1 MINAY
6 KISFLLQSAYDTCP
20 LILELRCL
28 ATIQDLRI
36 LRPDIQYC
44 RGIKSQRTVTKWIMT
59 SNRAARVCYLFRK
72 DNVRG
77 DLSCEKVRRGGM

>member
-6 KISFLLQSAYDTCP
+6 EISFLLQSAYDTYP

-36 LRPDIQYC
+36 LRPNIQYC
-44 RGIKSQRTVTKWIMT
+44 RGIKSQRTVTKWIKN
-59 SNRAARVCYLFRK
+59 SKPAARVYYLFGK
-72 DNVRG
+72 DDVRG
-77 DLSCEKVRRGGM
+77 DPNLRVSAAGGV